1 MTLTSV
7 DLDNGIRQITL
18 EGRLDIAG
26 SGEIDLKFSAFAAG
40 DKSKVLVDLS
50 KVDFI
55 SSIGIR
61 TLLSA
66 ARGRKNKGGTLVL
79 CAAQP
84 LVAQVIETAGLGA
97 LIPSA
102 PDVASGIDL
111 LNASA

>member
-7 DLDNGIRQITL
+7 DLDNGIRLITL

-26 SGEIDLKFSAFAAG
+26 TAEIDVKFNAYVAG
-40 DKSKVLVDLS
+40 DKTGVLVDLS

-66 ARGRKNKGGTLVL
+66 AKGRKNKGGLMVL
-79 CAAQP
+79 CAARP
-84 LVAQVIETAGLGA
+84 LVARVIETAGLGA

-102 PDVASGIDL
+102 ADVPAGMAL
-111 LNASA
+111 LQNSA